1 MGPGSAEYAGGLY
14 HHRGG
19 GARLEPADPHSGR
32 VLQDARP
39 RHLDMEVSVRARPGT
54 ATAAPSSTH
63 AAGCSRVNVDQRVDL
78 HPRPAKGRI
87 APKNGSIA
95 KAGGVE
101 LS

>member
-1 MGPGSAEYAGGLY
+1 
-14 HHRGG
+14 
-19 GARLEPADPHSGR
+19 
-32 VLQDARP
+32 
-39 RHLDMEVSVRARPGT
+39 MEVSVRARPGT

-87 APKNGSIA
+87 AAKNGSIA

-101 LS
+101 LSTRHHAEILETLRQLISTPEIAIDAIM